1 MLNQPI
7 LHTTRLTLRP
17 FTLADAADVQRL
29 AGAREVASTTATI
42 PHPYEDGMAETWIST
57 HPNTLTDGTGITYAI
72 TLTEPGELCGAI
84 GLSIKSEHQRAEMG
98 YWIGVPYWGRGYCTE
113 AASALRDYGFRALG
127 LHRIRAVHL
136 ARNPASGRVMR
147 KIGMRHEGTLREHE
161 LKWGVFETVECYA
174 ILRNEWE
181 NLTSPHPSTAGRAPM
196 RPSAQGAAL
205 EAE

>member
-84 GLSIKSEHQRAEMG
+84 GLSIKSEHAPGLLDPSTSVPRWATG
-98 YWIGVPYWGRGYCTE
+98 SACRIG
-113 AASALRDYGFRALG
+113 AAATALRPP
-127 LHRIRAVHL
+127 
-136 ARNPASGRVMR
+136 ARCAITGSARWVCTASG
-147 KIGMRHEGTLREHE
+147 
-161 LKWGVFETVECYA
+161 
-174 ILRNEWE
+174 
-181 NLTSPHPSTAGRAPM
+181 PSTWRAT
-196 RPSAQGAAL
+196 RRRAA
-205 EAE
+205 